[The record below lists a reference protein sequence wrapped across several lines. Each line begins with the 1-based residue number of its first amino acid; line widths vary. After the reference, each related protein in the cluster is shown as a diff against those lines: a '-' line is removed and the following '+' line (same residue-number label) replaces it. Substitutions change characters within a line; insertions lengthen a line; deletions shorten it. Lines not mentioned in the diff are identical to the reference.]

1 MKRKIILTLLML
13 LTYNLGYSQEFGN
26 FYNVEKLFDTTKSQ
40 TENKIINEYGYQRQ
54 SIDKKSGLITYTKK
68 NSIYTFTVNLLFKGD
83 KLKMIGWN
91 DVVGRGRFIVND
103 IGNDQTYKIDESKT
117 NNYLG
122 VFTSISYEKGFQATI
137 NKTQQ
142 NLNKGMVSFTL
153 VKTNTPT
160 NNIKKENSTTYTSL
174 KFLKKYNGKY
184 TYEVK
189 LFNNPIL
196 KNRLVKLMGI
206 DKYTFMKNTWRV
218 EGGISVKNNIL
229 TTEGC
234 EQHNCDS
241 TNFIV
246 VIDLERDILYVGYKV
261 ENDIYKFGEEQNYP
275 LLILNWEKENIQHK

>member
-26 FYNVEKLFDTTKSQ
+26 LYNIEKLFNLTRSQ
-40 TENKIINEYGYQRQ
+40 IESKVINEYGYQRQ
-54 SIDKKSGLITYTKK
+54 STDKKSGIITYTKK
-68 NSIYTFTVNLLFKGD
+68 NSIYTFAVNLLFKED

-103 IGNDQTYKIDESKT
+103 IGNDTSYRIDESKT
-117 NNYLG
+117 DNYLG
-122 VFTSISYEKGFQATI
+122 IFTSVSLEKGFQATI
-137 NKTQQ
+137 LKTKP
-142 NLNKGMVSFTL
+142 NLNKGMISFSLAKINNPTSN
-153 VKTNTPT
+153 VKKNNPQTN
-160 NNIKKENSTTYTSL
+160 TSL

-189 LFNNPIL
+189 LLNNPIL
-196 KNRLVKLMGI
+196 KNRLIRLMGI
-206 DKYTFMKNTWRV
+206 QKYTFMKNTWRV

-229 TTEGC
+229 TAEGC

-241 TNFIV
+241 TNFIM

-275 LLILNWEKENIQHK
+275 LLILNWEKGNN

>member
-1 MKRKIILTLLML
+1 ML

-26 FYNVEKLFDTTKSQ
+26 LYNIEKLFNLTRSQ
-40 TENKIINEYGYQRQ
+40 IESKVINEYGYQRQ
-54 SIDKKSGLITYTKK
+54 STDKKSGIITYTKK
-68 NSIYTFTVNLLFKGD
+68 NSIYTFAVNLLFKED

-103 IGNDQTYKIDESKT
+103 IGNDTSYRIDESKT
-117 NNYLG
+117 DNYLG
-122 VFTSISYEKGFQATI
+122 IFTSVSLEKGFQATI
-137 NKTQQ
+137 LKTKP
-142 NLNKGMVSFTL
+142 NLNKGMISFSLAKINNPTSN
-153 VKTNTPT
+153 VKKNNPQTN
-160 NNIKKENSTTYTSL
+160 TSL

-189 LFNNPIL
+189 LLNNPIL
-196 KNRLVKLMGI
+196 KNRLIRLMGI
-206 DKYTFMKNTWRV
+206 QKYTFMKNTWRV

-229 TTEGC
+229 TAEGC

-241 TNFIV
+241 TNFIM

-275 LLILNWEKENIQHK
+275 LLILNWEKGNN

>member
-1 MKRKIILTLLML
+1 ML

-137 NKTQQ
+137 NRTQQ

>member
-137 NKTQQ
+137 NRTQQ

>member
-26 FYNVEKLFDTTKSQ
+26 LYNIEKLFNLTRSQ
-40 TENKIINEYGYQRQ
+40 IESKVINEYGYQRQ
-54 SIDKKSGLITYTKK
+54 STDKKSGIITYTKK
-68 NSIYTFTVNLLFKGD
+68 NSIYTFAVNLLFKED

-103 IGNDQTYKIDESKT
+103 IGNDTSYRIDESKT
-117 NNYLG
+117 DNYLG
-122 VFTSISYEKGFQATI
+122 IFTSVSLEKGFQATI
-137 NKTQQ
+137 LKTKP
-142 NLNKGMVSFTL
+142 NLNKGMISFSLAKINNPTSN
-153 VKTNTPT
+153 VKKNNPQTN
-160 NNIKKENSTTYTSL
+160 TSL

-189 LFNNPIL
+189 LLNNPIL
-196 KNRLVKLMGI
+196 KNRLIRLMGI
-206 DKYTFMKNTWRV
+206 QKYTFMKNTWRV

-229 TTEGC
+229 TAEGC

-241 TNFIV
+241 TNFIM

-261 ENDIYKFGEEQNYP
+261 ENDIYKFGEEPNYP
-275 LLILNWEKENIQHK
+275 LLILNWEKGNN